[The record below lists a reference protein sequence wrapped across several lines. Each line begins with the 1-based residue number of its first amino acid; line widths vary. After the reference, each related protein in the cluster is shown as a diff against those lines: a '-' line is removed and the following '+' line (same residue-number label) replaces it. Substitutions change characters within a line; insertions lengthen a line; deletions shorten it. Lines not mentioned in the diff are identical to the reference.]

1 MTAYGGNLTVFHRF
15 LFSGASVE
23 DSEVIVKG
31 GGLELHYGLGAG
43 PFMSGREQ
51 KSKFTLKVCAILSL
65 FKPQHSLA
73 RQSDAGQQGRLYKVY
88 TSLQKSG
95 SLCAVT
101 ELPSHAL
108 IAAGLGTLVNVSV
121 LEEHS
126 TLGGQLGEVSVQGD
140 LHTSDCEAND
150 GAHAEGKSLWR

>member
-23 DSEVIVKG
+23 DSEVILKG

-65 FKPQHSLA
+65 FEPPNHMTSFV
-73 RQSDAGQQGRLYKVY
+73 QGRGLVCPQLRDSSPGHQGSVY
-88 TSLQKSG
+88 VCPLR
-95 SLCAVT
+95 
-101 ELPSHAL
+101 H
-108 IAAGLGTLVNVSV
+108 
-121 LEEHS
+121 
-126 TLGGQLGEVSVQGD
+126 
-140 LHTSDCEAND
+140 
-150 GAHAEGKSLWR
+150 

>member
-51 KSKFTLKVCAILSL
+51 KSKFTLKVCTRLFF
-65 FKPQHSLA
+65 FKPPNHMTCLSKEEGWFVLNSGTPVPATKAQFMSAL
-73 RQSDAGQQGRLYKVY
+73 SD
-88 TSLQKSG
+88 
-95 SLCAVT
+95 
-101 ELPSHAL
+101 
-108 IAAGLGTLVNVSV
+108 I
-121 LEEHS
+121 
-126 TLGGQLGEVSVQGD
+126 EVSRVII
-140 LHTSDCEAND
+140 E
-150 GAHAEGKSLWR
+150 K